1 MILIADSGSTKCS
14 WALCDKEGAILEE
27 CRTIGFNPYFINSV
41 SIISHLENS
50 DLNKYKEKIEKV
62 FFYGAG
68 CSSKEKNKIIEDPF
82 IEFFSNAK
90 ITISHDLDAACFA
103 MYHNKPNITCILG
116 TGSNSCLYDGKNIIE
131 NAPSLGF
138 IVGDEASGNNF
149 GKKILSLYFN
159 NVMSDEL
166 KEKLESKYETD
177 ISVINKNIYN
187 NSRANVFLAEYFP
200 FVIETKNYPI
210 IQELIK
216 NTLDEFITLHVKC
229 FSNYQEVEINLI
241 GSVSFF
247 LSDEIHDAAKRNNF
261 KIGIIIQNPIKRLI
275 NFHFNQMKQE
285 QKNHISL
292 SD

>member
-1 MILIADSGSTKCS
+1 
-14 WALCDKEGAILEE
+14 
-27 CRTIGFNPYFINSV
+27 
-41 SIISHLENS
+41 
-50 DLNKYKEKIEKV
+50 
-62 FFYGAG
+62 
-68 CSSKEKNKIIEDPF
+68 
-82 IEFFSNAK
+82 
-90 ITISHDLDAACFA
+90 

-187 NSRANVFLAEYFP
+187 NNRANVFLAEYFP

-229 FSNYQEVEINLI
+229 FSNYQEVEINFI

-247 LSDEIHDAAKRNNF
+247 LSDEIHEAAKRNNI
-261 KIGIIIQNPIKRLI
+261 KVGEILQNPIKKLI
-275 NFHFNQMKQE
+275 NFHFDKIKQNE
-285 QKNHISL
+285 KRQTSL
-292 SD
+292 S